1 MSDATQTTIN
11 KSSDNAADAPNASA
25 TVGNNTR
32 GGVSRVL
39 VKLEASV
46 EAGNYYEAHQMYR
59 TLYFRYL
66 TQKRYDDCLD
76 LLYKGSVKFLQNEQ
90 FTSGADLGILVV
102 DTLEK
107 RGAKA
112 ENAADQEMWIERIC
126 KLIRMINA
134 NVVERETLRVSSFF
148 YIYCALI
155 VVGRC

>member
-1 MSDATQTTIN
+1 MSDTPQTTQN
-11 KSSDNAADAPNASA
+11 PSDTTPDAPNA
-25 TVGNNTR
+25 TR

-66 TQKRYDDCLD
+66 TQKRYEDCLD

-107 RGAKA
+107 RGAKP
-112 ENAADQEMWIERIC
+112 EVDLEMWIERIC

-134 NVVERETLRVSSFF
+134 NVVERETLRVR
-148 YIYCALI
+148 YYN
-155 VVGRC
+155 

>member
-1 MSDATQTTIN
+1 MSETPPTTN
-11 KSSDNAADAPNASA
+11 NQHTEEPTSAPIAPPP
-25 TVGNNTR
+25 GNITR

-39 VKLEASV
+39 LKLEASV

-107 RGAKA
+107 QRSVKA
-112 ENAADQEMWIERIC
+112 ESGVELEMWIERIC
-126 KLIRMINA
+126 QLIRMINA
-134 NVVERETLRVSSFF
+134 NVVERETLRVRFVFF
-148 YIYCALI
+148 
-155 VVGRC
+155 